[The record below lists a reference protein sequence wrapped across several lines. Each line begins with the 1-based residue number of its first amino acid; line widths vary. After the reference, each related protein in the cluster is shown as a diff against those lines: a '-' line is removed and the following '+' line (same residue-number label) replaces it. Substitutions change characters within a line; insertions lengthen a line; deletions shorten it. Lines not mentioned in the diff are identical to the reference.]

1 MNIHEVGEAV
11 HLLLLQL
18 HGARADMFIS
28 ANGSARGRHPHR
40 PAARSAR
47 DSRSAQY
54 GEQECFAHQRA
65 LSEGQGGENGRG
77 R

>member
-11 HLLLLQL
+11 PSLLLQL

-28 ANGSARGRHPHR
+28 ANGSARGRHPHPHR
-40 PAARSAR
+40 PAT
-47 DSRSAQY
+47 QY
-54 GEQECFAHQRA
+54 GKQERFAHQRA